1 MPVPSKACPEPRRG
15 AEGRKPNKPDTPK
28 PAAGDSLACIA
39 GHLDRLGLK
48 GLDVAAHLA
57 WARAQK
63 LTELESVERL
73 LAQAVALKRERSIE
87 WRIKGSGL
95 KDRKSMAAFDWAF
108 QPKLDRRAVDDLFT
122 LSFLDRKEDVLI
134 TGKSGT
140 GKSHILKALTL
151 KACERE
157 LMVRYARC
165 VDLVADL
172 YAGLADG
179 SYEQRMRRWCRP
191 QMLVIDDVGL
201 GQLKRQGDEP
211 TAAHMLFTLLDRRHE
226 NVSTGI
232 TSNIKLSAWGK
243 YLGDAT
249 LAAAVLDRL
258 AATSIRLDIDGPS
271 YRQFLARQRAKENGA
286 VLPIE
291 ETA

>member
-1 MPVPSKACPEPRRG
+1 MKRRADEKKPSADDC
-15 AEGRKPNKPDTPK
+15 
-28 PAAGDSLACIA
+28 LARIES
-39 GHLDRLGLK
+39 HLERLGLK
-48 GLDVAAHLA
+48 GLDVTAHLA
-57 WARAQK
+57 WAREHK
-63 LTELESVERL
+63 VTELESIERL
-73 LAQAVALKRERSIE
+73 WAHAVALKRERSVE

-95 KDRKSMAAFDWAF
+95 KDRKSMAVFDWAF
-108 QPKLDRRAVDDLFT
+108 QQKLERRSVEELFT

-134 TGKSGT
+134 TGQRGT

-157 LMVRYARC
+157 VMVRYARC
-165 VDLVADL
+165 VDLIDDL

-179 SYEQRMRRWCRP
+179 SYERRMRRWCRP

-211 TAAHMLFTLLDRRHE
+211 TAAHMLFTLLDRRHTY
-226 NVSTGI
+226 VSTAL

-258 AATSIRLDIDGPS
+258 AATSIRIDIDGPS
-271 YRQFLARQRAKENGA
+271 YRQFLAKKRAQESGA
-286 VLPIE
+286 ALPVE
-291 ETA
+291 EAGDLE